1 MPSRLKAMPL
11 ARFIMVLLLSC
22 LCVQGTV
29 YRITGVKL
37 GSGGKWYFEGG
48 STKNGR
54 SVGGQFASYAEVRA
68 FSKLSTNRRYAV
80 PAAVRRSQRID
91 LRRRPISRR

>member
-1 MPSRLKAMPL
+1 MPL

-22 LCVQGTV
+22 LCVQGAV
-29 YRITGVKL
+29 YRITGIDPP
-37 GSGGKWYFEGG
+37 SGKSSNSRSRFAAG
-48 STKNGR
+48 STINGR
-54 SVGGQFASYAEVRA
+54 SKGGQFASYVQVRA
-68 FSKLSTNRRYAV
+68 FSRLSNTRRYAV

>member
-1 MPSRLKAMPL
+1 MSL

-29 YRITGVKL
+29 YRITGIL
-37 GSGGKWYFEGG
+37 PPSGEASNSRFAAG
-48 STKNGR
+48 STINGR
-54 SVGGQFASYAEVRA
+54 SVGGQFASYVQVRA
-68 FSKLSTNRRYAV
+68 FSKLSTNRRDAV
-80 PAAVRRSQRID
+80 PPAVRRSQRID

>member
-1 MPSRLKAMPL
+1 MPL

-22 LCVQGTV
+22 LCVQGAV

-37 GSGGKWYFEGG
+37 GSGGKWHFERG
-48 STKNGR
+48 STINGR
-54 SVGGQFASYAEVRA
+54 SVAGDYASYVAVRA

-80 PAAVRRSQRID
+80 PPAVRRSQRID
-91 LRRRPISRR
+91 LRRRPISPR